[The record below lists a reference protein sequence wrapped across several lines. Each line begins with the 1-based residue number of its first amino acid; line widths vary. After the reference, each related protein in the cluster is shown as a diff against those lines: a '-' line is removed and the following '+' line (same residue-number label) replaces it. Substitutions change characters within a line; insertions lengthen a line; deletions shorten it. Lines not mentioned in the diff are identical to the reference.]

1 MASPRWILP
10 LLILGTSAI
19 TLIPAARQ
27 FHDELLRSPK
37 NVRKQRS
44 LDMADS
50 PEYYNDLHSFK
61 YHGGDTDRKFDRD
74 FDEDDEEIEFLPSD
88 NGQLETVGEG
98 LQGLNNKLLERA
110 LLDYLE
116 TLPEQEEP
124 VQASIFRERER
135 SGSRKRGGASD
146 RLNLDNEDLTR
157 LFMEELQ
164 DGFPY
169 GALVEVDDDYLTALQ
184 SIYDSYRAG
193 RGNKVYETAGPM
205 SWGELLSKDSL
216 RSEIKDG
223 EIKDE
228 EFVDR
233 DQDQGILYLPAERRN
248 VNGRFPIGR
257 EFGSYRKLTKRYPV
271 AKRSPRPTQTRS
283 KTTDPK
289 VAQDLGALF
298 GTQFTNSHN
307 HTHKSDHEHEHDHDH
322 DHERK
327 QESDQNHEHKHE
339 SNQNHEHKHESNQNH
354 DHEHEH
360 DHEGKTE
367 TPSKVTPSP
376 KGQKE
381 NATKTAK
388 SKFLQVRKKS
398 VDWSQYF
405 GIDRRKKK
413 TTFTAGQGTQNQD
426 DEWMLQ
432 RYYENMAENLKPK
445 EDENERKDK
454 LEQMDTKLKY
464 IKDLIIDE
472 AMRYAASEDKVDL
485 QKVKDKLMS
494 RMAAAYTLQKMQ
506 KALNDLRNNV
516 AAHKQTQRTQ
526 KEAQHNS
533 TSNFRENNNPN
544 TNSVTGSKADE
555 KRSDINN
562 NIEESESIEEPRSCP
577 ELEAIE
583 WRCRTVD
590 NLAGDTARMLYVPC
604 VKLQICK
611 ACAQNE
617 EGLLPCLANYAL
629 VAGKV
634 CDALESRDGQSRMAA
649 AVREGER
656 QSCANAALLLSQLQ
670 PPGAATA
677 QCRARNSC
685 LRLYQARYE
694 HRFRTSPAYE
704 GSSGRRIHHEGALD
718 ALQQTMS
725 ER

>member
-1 MASPRWILP
+1 MASPRWMLP
-10 LLILGTSAI
+10 LLILGTGAVA
-19 TLIPAARQ
+19 LVPAARQ
-27 FHDELLRSPK
+27 FHDELPRS
-37 NVRKQRS
+37 NNAVRKQRS
-44 LDMADS
+44 LDAADS

-116 TLPEQEEP
+116 TVPEQEEP
-124 VQASIFRERER
+124 VASIFRERER
-135 SGSRKRGGASD
+135 SGSRKRGGAGSD
-146 RLNLDNEDLTR
+146 RLNRDDKDLTK
-157 LFMEELQ
+157 LFVEELQ

-169 GALVEVDDDYLTALQ
+169 GALVEVDDDDYLTDLQ
-184 SIYDSYRAG
+184 SLYDRYRAG

-205 SWGELLSKDSL
+205 SWGELLSKGPL
-216 RSEIKDG
+216 RSEMKDG
-223 EIKDE
+223 SDE

-257 EFGSYRKLTKRYPV
+257 EFGSYRKLAKRYPI
-271 AKRSPRPTQTRS
+271 AKRSPRPTQT
-283 KTTDPK
+283 KLKATDPK

-298 GTQFTNSHN
+298 GTQFTDSHN
-307 HTHKSDHEHEHDHDH
+307 HTHKSDHEHEHDHNHDH

-327 QESDQNHEHKHE
+327 HEPDQNHDHKHE
-339 SNQNHEHKHESNQNH
+339 SNQS
-354 DHEHEH
+354 HEHEH
-360 DHEGKTE
+360 DYKVKTE
-367 TPSKVTPSP
+367 APKMTPSP

-381 NATKTAK
+381 NVTKTGK
-388 SKFLQVRKKS
+388 SKLIQVRKKS

-413 TTFTAGQGTQNQD
+413 ATFTAGQGTQKQD

-432 RYYENMAENLKPK
+432 RYYENMAENLKQN
-445 EDENERKDK
+445 DENEQKDK

-464 IKDLIIDE
+464 IKDLIIEE
-472 AMRYAASEDKVDL
+472 AMRYATSEDEADL

-494 RMAAAYTLQKMQ
+494 RMAAAYSLQKMR
-506 KALNDLRNNV
+506 KALSELRNTV
-516 AAHKQTQRTQ
+516 AAEKEAQRTQ
-526 KEAQHNS
+526 KEAQNNF
-533 TSNFRENNNPN
+533 TSNFRENSNPS
-544 TNSVTGSKADE
+544 TNSGIGSKTNE
-555 KRSDINN
+555 KRSSINN
-562 NIEESESIEEPRSCP
+562 NIEESESDEEPRMPINCP

-590 NLAGDTARMLYVPC
+590 NLAGDTSRMLYVPC

-611 ACAQNE
+611 ACAQDE

-629 VAGKV
+629 EAGKT
-634 CDALESRDGQSRMAA
+634 CDAFHPRDGESRTTGAA
-649 AVREGER
+649 REDER

-670 PPGAATA
+670 PPGVASA

-685 LRLYQARYE
+685 LRRYHARYE
-694 HRFRTSPAYE
+694 HRYFRTSPAYE
-704 GSSGRRIHHEGALD
+704 GTGGRRLHHEGALD

>member
-1 MASPRWILP
+1 MASPRWMLP

-19 TLIPAARQ
+19 TLVPAARE
-27 FHDELLRSPK
+27 FHDELFRGNPDNL
-37 NVRKQRS
+37 VRKKRS
-44 LDMADS
+44 LDAADT

-74 FDEDDEEIEFLPSD
+74 FDEDDEEIEFLPGD

-124 VQASIFRERER
+124 VASIFRERER
-135 SGSRKRGGASD
+135 SGSRKRGGVGD
-146 RLNLDNEDLTR
+146 RMNLDNKDLAK
-157 LFMEELQ
+157 LFVEELQ
-164 DGFPY
+164 DGSPY
-169 GALVEVDDDYLTALQ
+169 GPLVEMDDDEYITALQ
-184 SIYDSYRAG
+184 SLYDRYRAG

-205 SWGELLSKDSL
+205 SWSELLDKGSLL
-216 RSEIKDG
+216 RSQTKDG
-223 EIKDE
+223 ND
-228 EFVDR
+228 EFVAR
-233 DQDQGILYLPAERRN
+233 DDEQGILYLPAAERRN
-248 VNGRFPIGR
+248 VNARFPIGR
-257 EFGSYRKLTKRYPV
+257 ELGSYRRLNKRYPV
-271 AKRSPRPTQTRS
+271 AKRSPRPTQTKL

-298 GTQFTNSHN
+298 GTQSTDSHN
-307 HTHKSDHEHEHDHDH
+307 HTHKSDHDHDH
-322 DHERK
+322 DHEHEHEHSK
-327 QESDQNHEHKHE
+327 QESDKNHEHKHE
-339 SNQNHEHKHESNQNH
+339 PNQNHEF
-354 DHEHEH
+354 DHEHGGANESKS
-360 DHEGKTE
+360 EA
-367 TPSKVTPSP
+367 PPKVTPSP

-381 NATKTAK
+381 NVTKTDAS
-388 SKFLQVRKKS
+388 SKFVHVRKKS

-413 TTFTAGQGTQNQD
+413 ATFTAGQGTQNQD

-454 LEQMDTKLKY
+454 LEEMDSKLKY
-464 IKDLIIDE
+464 IKDLIIEE
-472 AMRYAASEDKVDL
+472 AMRYAASEDEADL

-494 RMAAAYTLQKMQ
+494 RMAAAYSLQKMR
-506 KALNDLRNNV
+506 KALSDLRNNV
-516 AAHKQTQRTQ
+516 VAQ
-526 KEAQHNS
+526 KEAQRMQKEAQNNF
-533 TSNFRENNNPN
+533 TSNFRENSNPN
-544 TNSVTGSKADE
+544 LNSGIGSKTDE
-555 KRSDINN
+555 KRNGINN
-562 NIEESESIEEPRSCP
+562 NLEEGESMEEPRNCP

-590 NLAGDTARMLYVPC
+590 NMAGDSSRMLYVPC

-611 ACAQNE
+611 ACAQDE

-629 VAGKV
+629 EAGKV
-634 CDALESRDGQSRMAA
+634 CDALESRESGQRMTTTF
-649 AVREGER
+649 RENER
-656 QSCANAALLLSQLQ
+656 QSCANAALLLSQLH
-670 PPGAATA
+670 PPAVATA
-677 QCRARNSC
+677 QCRARNARDSC
-685 LRLYQARYE
+685 LRRYHTRYE

-704 GSSGRRIHHEGALD
+704 GTGRRVHHEGALD